1 MRLMKDGLI
10 SIWVD
15 VNFKYR
21 FHQLVAPEIQVEF
34 VFKHM
39 FLKQLKTMESCC
51 SLSWIAYG
59 IKALGGQTR
68 NKLTFRTAT
77 DMLAL
82 WNIGVDGN

>member
-1 MRLMKDGLI
+1 
-10 SIWVD
+10 
-15 VNFKYR
+15 
-21 FHQLVAPEIQVEF
+21 
-34 VFKHM
+34 M